1 MATTQDRR
9 SIQLSTPLAKDFLL
23 IKRMR
28 CREGLNQLFRIE
40 VEMLHEEETDGF
52 MPTVVD
58 PKKLLGNPMIIS
70 AHQAGPIE
78 RFFHGVCINFT
89 QGSRNARFSKYR
101 AELVPKVW
109 MLTQI
114 SQSRIFQNKTVPQI
128 LEEVLDGYEFDNEI
142 KGIDKPR
149 NYCVQYRES
158 DWDFASRI
166 MEEEGIFYYF
176 EHTKDSHRLIL
187 ANTPPSHRPCPS
199 ESNITFALER
209 SELADQWIP
218 AIHSWRIDNKML
230 TGKYELRDFHFQL
243 PTNDLLATQNSLFDI
258 GKNRDLEHYDW
269 PGGYAKRFDAIDPG
283 GTENTARLN
292 PIFDDRE
299 RTVKIRQEELDVAY
313 KSIYGTADCCSMT
326 AGYKFDLKDHP
337 VKENNI
343 SHVLVNVQHEAVQ
356 SPSYISDDS
365 VSNAYMVNFVCIP
378 HGGGFAPFRP
388 LRKTPKPVV
397 HGSQTAKVVGNPDD
411 EIFTDKYGRVKV
423 HFHWDRSDNNDQK
436 ASAWIRVGNLFAGNK
451 WGSMF
456 TPRVGHEV
464 IVDFLEGD
472 PDQPIIVGS
481 VYNAENMP
489 HYELPKYKTLSY
501 IKTHSTP
508 KAKGF
513 NELRFED
520 KKDKEQVFI
529 HSERRMDVR
538 VKASLYETCGGNRQE
553 VIGMRTDNY
562 PGGNLAVSVGG
573 DHDLHVKYDERITV
587 DKKRYEI
594 VTGDVFEGYE
604 GKKVTLI
611 TGKSEQNAE
620 EIILEANTK
629 ISLKVGASCVVI
641 EPALITIAAQMVKI
655 NSGGFGTE
663 TSDPDIACAMDAEY
677 SDNGEP
683 GYLDRPRTGGG
694 KKGPVWRKFKSKHHA
709 YPPRKDEDPA
719 MRAIRAKLQKTPSG
733 RHALEVYERY
743 GVKSTFNTGTGG
755 GYQGGS
761 LNSMN
766 LDPAWGDYN
775 NTAFAHEMY
784 HAQMEN
790 EKTTAD
796 IMNQSREDYVDT
808 MMREEAAAKARAI
821 QTEEELA
828 AAGEPQ
834 TSLSRRYSY
843 DAGYAKGRADALA
856 ANPNATEAELEAAG
870 RKAGEESLVNDY
882 KTNKITP
889 SNINGVVQPPYP
901 EYYGK
906 EWDKKHPKTP

>member
-9 SIQLSTPLAKDFLL
+9 SIQLSTPLAKDYLL

-52 MPTVVD
+52 TPTVVD

-78 RFFHGVCINFT
+78 RYFHGICINFT

-149 NYCVQYRES
+149 NFCVQYRES
-158 DWDFASRI
+158 DWDFASRL

-176 EHTKDSHRLIL
+176 EHTKNNHRLIL

-199 ESNITFALER
+199 ESKITFALER
-209 SELADQWIP
+209 SELKDQWIP
-218 AIHSWRIDNKML
+218 AIHSWRVDNKML

-243 PTNDLLATQNSLFDI
+243 PTNDLLATQTSLFDI
-258 GKNRDLEHYDW
+258 GKNQDLEHYDW

-283 GTENTARLN
+283 GAENTARLN

-356 SPSYISDDS
+356 SPSYISDDA

-397 HGSQTAKVVGNPDD
+397 QGSQTAKVVGNPDD

-436 ASAWIRVGNLFAGNK
+436 ASAWIRYGTLFAGNK

-456 TPRVGHEV
+456 IPRVGQEV

-472 PDQPIIVGS
+472 PDQPMIVGC

-508 KAKGF
+508 KAQGF

-520 KKDKEQVFI
+520 KAKKEQVFI
-529 HSERRMDVR
+529 HSQKRYDLRVR
-538 VKASLYETCGGNRQE
+538 GSMYETCGGNRQE
-553 VIGMRTDNY
+553 VIGYKVKDGDKEDR
-562 PGGNLAVSVGG
+562 GGNLAITVGG
-573 DHDLHVKYDERITV
+573 NYDLHVCGDQFIGIDKASYETVKSSVGEEYKSQQSTKITAA
-587 DKKRYEI
+587 RE
-594 VTGDVFEGYE
+594 
-604 GKKVTLI
+604 LNARAI
-611 TGKSEQNAE
+611 T
-620 EIILEANTK
+620 LEALSSIT
-629 ISLKVGASCVVI
+629 LKVGASFIVVN
-641 EPALITIAAQMVKI
+641 LTGITIQGPIVNI
-655 NSGGFGTE
+655 NSGGAAIGT
-663 TSDPDIACAMDAEY
+663 SPFQMADPLDAEHA
-677 SDNGEP
+677 DTGEP

-694 KKGPVWRKFKSKHHA
+694 GGGRRWRTVDGYHAPNVRRNDDGSYQVQSVVVRGTPEYQQAVLTDLAQMSNTTQGQQLLDDLEATGQPTTITQQNPAPNPPNAFAGPGNST
-709 YPPRKDEDPA
+709 PA
-719 MRAIRAKLQKTPSG
+719 DFQAATPAG
-733 RHALEVYERY
+733 QPVFDGAGNPVTDGAGNQL
-743 GVKSTFNTGTGG
+743 TGTGTG
-755 GYQGGS
+755 
-761 LNSMN
+761 
-766 LDPAWGDYN
+766 
-775 NTAFAHEMY
+775 
-784 HAQMEN
+784 
-790 EKTTAD
+790 
-796 IMNQSREDYVDT
+796 V
-808 MMREEAAAKARAI
+808 
-821 QTEEELA
+821 
-828 AAGEPQ
+828 
-834 TSLSRRYSY
+834 
-843 DAGYAKGRADALA
+843 
-856 ANPNATEAELEAAG
+856 
-870 RKAGEESLVNDY
+870 
-882 KTNKITP
+882 P
-889 SNINGVVQPPYP
+889 SNVGYNPDQWPDPTSQHNAPGDVILFHELQHSKNQQSGNFDGTPRSDGFTTNEEFNAIGPENQYRDERGVDRRTNH
-901 EYYGK
+901 G
-906 EWDKKHPKTP
+906 DI

>member
-1 MATTQDRR
+1 MATTQDKR
-9 SIQLSTPLAKDFLL
+9 SIQLSTPLAKDYLL

-40 VEMLHEEETDGF
+40 VELLHEEETDGF
-52 MPTVVD
+52 TPTVVD

-78 RFFHGVCINFT
+78 RYFHGICVNFT

-128 LEEVLDGYEFDNEI
+128 LEEVLEGYEFDNEI
-142 KGIDKPR
+142 RGIDKPR

-176 EHTKDSHRLIL
+176 EHTKNSHRLIL
-187 ANTPPSHRPCPS
+187 ANTPASHRPCPS
-199 ESNITFALER
+199 ESKITFALER
-209 SELADQWIP
+209 SELKDQWIP

-243 PTNDLLATQNSLFDI
+243 PTNDLLATQSSLFDI
-258 GKNRDLEHYDW
+258 GKNQDLEHYDW

-283 GTENTARLN
+283 GAENTARLN

-313 KSIYGTADCCSMT
+313 KSIYGTADCCSLT

-337 VKENNI
+337 VRENNI

-356 SPSYISDDS
+356 SPSYISDDA

-378 HGGGFAPFRP
+378 HGSGYAPFRP

-397 HGSQTAKVVGNPDD
+397 QGSQTAKVVGNPDD

-436 ASAWIRVGNLFAGNK
+436 ASAWIRYGTLFAGNK

-456 TPRVGHEV
+456 IPRVGQEV

-472 PDQPIIVGS
+472 PDQPMIVGC

-520 KKDKEQVFI
+520 KAKKEQVFI
-529 HSERRMDVR
+529 HSQKRYDLRARGSM
-538 VKASLYETCGGNRQE
+538 YETCGGNRQE
-553 VIGMRTDNY
+553 VVGYRVTDADGETHS
-562 PGGNLAVSVGG
+562 GGNLAITVGG
-573 DHDLHVKYDERITV
+573 NFDLHVCGDQFIGIDKALYETV
-587 DKKRYEI
+587 KS
-594 VTGDVFEGYE
+594 DVGEEY
-604 GKKVTLI
+604 KAKHCSKI
-611 TGKSEQNAE
+611 TGKRDINAQT
-620 EIILEANTK
+620 ITLESLQGIT
-629 ISLKVGASCVVI
+629 LKVGASF
-641 EPALITIAAQMVKI
+641 ITVDLTGVTIQGPIVKI
-655 NSGGFGTE
+655 NSGGAAMPTTPFQMA
-663 TSDPDIACAMDAEY
+663 DPLDAEHA
-677 SDNGEP
+677 DTGEP

-694 KKGPVWRKFKSKHHA
+694 GGGRRWRTVDGYHAPVVRRNDDGTYQMGNIIVNEGTTNPNFQRDTLNDLAIISTTPEGQNTLNGINSSGQTVTIRER
-709 YPPRKDEDPA
+709 PPNPADPNNA
-719 MRAIRAKLQKTPSG
+719 ETT
-733 RHALEVYERY
+733 ALNQANA
-743 GVKSTFNTGTGG
+743 TNGTGSDSTID
-755 GYQGGS
+755 Y
-761 LNSMN
+761 
-766 LDPAWGDYN
+766 DPTAWPVPSSTNPASRTNAPSDVILH
-775 NTAFAHEMY
+775 HELS
-784 HAQMEN
+784 HG
-790 EKTTAD
+790 
-796 IMNQSREDYVDT
+796 NQIANGNDDLT
-808 MMREEAAAKARAI
+808 
-821 QTEEELA
+821 
-828 AAGEPQ
+828 P
-834 TSLSRRYSY
+834 
-843 DAGYAKGRADALA
+843 RADCFTDNGEATTIA
-856 ANPNATEAELEAAG
+856 ADNRYRDE
-870 RKAGEESLVNDY
+870 R
-882 KTNKITP
+882 
-889 SNINGVVQPPYP
+889 GVGQRTDH
-901 EYYGK
+901 K
-906 EWDKKHPKTP
+906 DF